1 MYISSLSAT
10 LITPAEEKVGH
21 DFNITPFFS
30 NLPYGL
36 YILGLAIGSIA
47 GLAVSEAFSRRYGI
61 LLSLLSFGL
70 LQLGVGLSNDV
81 ILLYCLRFF
90 AGFFGGMSSLVSSS
104 VLFDM
109 FPRNKRTL
117 GYIVFFGALLLGPVV
132 G

>member
-10 LITPAEEKVGH
+10 LITQAEEKIGH

-36 YILGLAIGSIA
+36 YILGLSIGSVA
-47 GLAVSEAFSRRYGI
+47 GLAISEAFSRRYGI

-70 LQLGVGLSNDV
+70 LQLGVGLSNDITLV
-81 ILLYCLRFF
+81 YCLRFF
-90 AGFFGGMSSLVSSS
+90 AGLFGGMSSLVSAF

-109 FPRNKRTL
+109 FPRNKHTM
-117 GYIVFFGALLLGPVV
+117 GYIVFFGALLLGPAV